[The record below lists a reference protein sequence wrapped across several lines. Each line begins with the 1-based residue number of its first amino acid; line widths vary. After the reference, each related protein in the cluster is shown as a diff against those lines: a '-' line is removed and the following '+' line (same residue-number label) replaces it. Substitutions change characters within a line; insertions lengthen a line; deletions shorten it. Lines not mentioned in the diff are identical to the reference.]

1 MYGMV
6 RIKSD
11 KIKLDVI
18 AAELERCKRIDPSGI
33 VFTGGDMTDL
43 AAILQTASEF
53 SERIPDT
60 ERQRIINVAVFE
72 AAKTGPLTR
81 KSLLEAMG
89 RLESE
94 YLSSVRRTMVVA
106 TTVSLAYGPHLRR
119 VQIDDAV
126 ITFSHWLPPR
136 FDRAPLKAVP
146 GWPESPD
153 PFTHVSIRVAVRARS
168 KYEAIDRGMDAL
180 DLLRGMWNYSLTRL
194 TISRHSSGPPQP
206 INVVRGG
213 PFHSLHFSNGALVD
227 PELFWYQR
235 HYDPCRAADPR
246 REWKRVREE
255 EGVIRRVIKRIPYG
269 GLLRDIFIR
278 YARAFDSSDFDSV
291 FLRLWSLLELLTDT
305 VGGRYDQTIRRT
317 LFTYVERDL
326 NGVVLENL
334 RNHRNAVVHHGVS
347 ADQIEIL
354 TYQLK
359 RYVDDLIQ
367 FHIQSAGKYATL
379 AAVGEF
385 LDLPFEKA
393 TLVTQIRKYRDALKY
408 RAG

>member
-1 MYGMV
+1 MYGIM

-33 VFTGGDMTDL
+33 VFTSGAMTDL

-94 YLSSVRRTMVVA
+94 YLSSVKRSMVVA
-106 TTVSLAYGPHLRR
+106 TTVSLAYGPQLRR

-126 ITFSHWLPPR
+126 ITFSRWLPPR
-136 FDRAPLKAVP
+136 FDRAPLKEVP

-153 PFTHVSIRVAVRARS
+153 PFTHVSVRVALRARS

-194 TISRHSSGPPQP
+194 TITRHSSGPPQP

-213 PFHSLHFSNGALVD
+213 PFHSVHFSSGVLVD

-246 REWKRVREE
+246 QEWKRVREE
-255 EGVIRRVIKRIPYG
+255 EAVIRRIIKRIPYG
-269 GLLRDIFIR
+269 ESLRDIFIR
-278 YARAFDSSDFDSV
+278 YARAFDSGDFDSV

-305 VGGRYDQTIRRT
+305 IGGRYDQTIRRT

-334 RNHRNAVVHHGVS
+334 RNHRNAVAHHSVS
-347 ADQIEIL
+347 AEQIEIL

-359 RYVDDLIQ
+359 RYVDDLIR
-367 FHIQSAGKYATL
+367 FHIQSVGRYATL
-379 AAVGEF
+379 AELGEF

-393 TLVTQIRKYRDALKY
+393 ALINQIHKYREALKY
-408 RAG
+408 RAS